1 MMMSN
6 NVNHNNN
13 GVLHHQSFG
22 DTTLTK
28 VFVGGLAWETPL
40 EAMRE
45 HFEKYGE
52 ILEAVI
58 ISDKLTGRS
67 KGYGF
72 VTFKDAES
80 ARKACADPSPLI
92 NGRRANCNLASLGAR
107 RPKPPPTTT
116 TSPPPQGH
124 NTGARATSTP
134 PTNYVQWYYPTGAP
148 PQATAAS
155 PFHHRRHLNHQAVPF
170 YRYSPA
176 YIPSNVNYN
185 HKVNYGGANM
195 NGHYYPGQPVIG
207 ANLML
212 PVYPFYQFHGPTVG
226 LQAHMYPSTTVT
238 PISTDPAL
246 MMKPKSVA
254 PQAGI

>member
-13 GVLHHQSFG
+13 GVHHHQSFG

-107 RPKPPPTTT
+107 RPKPPPNTT

-148 PQATAAS
+148 PQAAAAS

-185 HKVNYGGANM
+185 HVSRGTYIHFHIPKTLNQSNLYM
-195 NGHYYPGQPVIG
+195 PFDSETIIDTSITIVILF
-207 ANLML
+207 NTISYTCVFIL
-212 PVYPFYQFHGPTVG
+212 
-226 LQAHMYPSTTVT
+226 STTR
-238 PISTDPAL
+238 
-246 MMKPKSVA
+246 KRY
-254 PQAGI
+254 